1 MPRILTAALAAAAA
15 LSFAAPAF
23 AQDTMATMPMSDY
36 PWCSGTVMDHCRQ
49 HEGMSGTMM
58 HHGWSKH
65 HKWMKHHRMMKH
77 HSRMMN
83 GHTMMHTAPTPEHKM

>member
-1 MPRILTAALAAAAA
+1 MPRILTTAVAAAAA

-23 AQDTMATMPMSDY
+23 AQDTTATMSSDY
-36 PWCSGTVMDHCRQ
+36 PWCSGTVADHCRQ

-65 HKWMKHHRMMKH
+65 HKTAKHHRRTMKWH
-77 HSRMMN
+77 HVVR
-83 GHTMMHTAPTPEHKM
+83 TAPAPQHM